1 MTITRVQV
9 IKYDESGDPW
19 PIATID
25 INEKGNAKFT
35 GNAVDSYDA
44 LLFATKQTGMRKA
57 LQEINQESNTK

>member
-25 INEKGNAKFT
+25 INEKGKAKFA
-35 GNAVDSYDA
+35 GNAIDSYDA
-44 LLFATKQTGMRKA
+44 LLFATKLTGMRGA
-57 LQEINQESNTK
+57 CQEINQQINTK